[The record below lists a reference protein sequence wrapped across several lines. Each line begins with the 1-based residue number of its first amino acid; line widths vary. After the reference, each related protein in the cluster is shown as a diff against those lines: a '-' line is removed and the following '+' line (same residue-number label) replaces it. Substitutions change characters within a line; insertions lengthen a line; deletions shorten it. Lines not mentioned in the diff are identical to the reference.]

1 VKTRSAFSLVEVVL
15 ALGVMAIAAL
25 AIIGVLP
32 IGLSTGHSAQDET
45 RASQISEDIFSAF
58 ASQAQT
64 QFTAVALP
72 IASPSPAPTIDLT
85 SSNSPITNPAAF
97 FYADNSGTLSNSA
110 TNAAYSISIGTN
122 TAPGGFDTAFANAV
136 TVRVVSPPLSN
147 QTATAKQGQTVR
159 DYQRVISKY

>member
-1 VKTRSAFSLVEVVL
+1 MKTRSAFSLVEVVL
-15 ALGVMAIAAL
+15 ALGVMAVAAL

-45 RASQISEDIFSAF
+45 RASQIAEAVFSTF

-72 IASPSPAPTIDLT
+72 VAPAPTIDLT

-110 TNAAYSISIGTN
+110 TNAAFSISIGTN

>member
-1 VKTRSAFSLVEVVL
+1 MAF
-15 ALGVMAIAAL
+15 AAL

-32 IGLSTGHSAQDET
+32 IGLSTSHSAQDET
-45 RASQISEDIFSAF
+45 RASQIAEDVFSTF

-64 QFTAVALP
+64 QFTAVVLP
-72 IASPSPAPTIDLT
+72 VAAPTIDLT

-110 TNAAYSISIGTN
+110 ANAAYSISIGTN

-147 QTATAKQGQTVR
+147 QTATAKQGQTAR